1 MIDLDS
7 WQEIWQTISRN
18 KMRSFMTAFGVFWGI
33 FMLVFMV
40 GCGIGLN
47 NGMNK
52 SFSSFAPNSLYL
64 FSGRTSMPYKGF
76 QKGRSWD
83 IRNSDLILLK
93 NQFKEVDLIS
103 GVIFG
108 GSSDNNVVRGDK
120 YGTFD
125 VMGYGADYNKIDI
138 QMIVHGRFI
147 NNLDILEKRKVCVI
161 GEKIVNDLYTPEENP
176 VGSLLK
182 INGIY
187 YTVIGS
193 TIPATKIQVGGDPS
207 SRISVPIT
215 TLQQSLNMGDVLHS
229 IALTA
234 FDDVPISNIEENVK
248 RSVKN
253 AHQIDPEDPQ
263 AVNSFNVSNIFNAF
277 KGLSIGISML
287 IWIVGLGTLFAGV
300 VGISNIMLVTVKE
313 RTQEIGIKRAL
324 GAKPFK
330 IISHIMYESLLL
342 TAIAGMTGIIAG
354 VGLLGILNYGIESS
368 NNEDVFFQNAQI
380 SFTVAVAALIILIV
394 CGLFAGMLPSYR
406 ALKIKPID
414 ALRSE

>member
-1 MIDLDS
+1 
-7 WQEIWQTISRN
+7 
-18 KMRSFMTAFGVFWGI
+18 
-33 FMLVFMV
+33 MLVFMV

>member
-1 MIDLDS
+1 
-7 WQEIWQTISRN
+7 
-18 KMRSFMTAFGVFWGI
+18 MTAFGVFWGI

-147 NNLDILEKRKVCVI
+147 NNLDILEKRKVCFI
-161 GEKIVNDLYTPEENP
+161 GEKIVKDLSTPEENP

>member
-161 GEKIVNDLYTPEENP
+161 GETIVNDLYTPEENP
-176 VGSLLK
+176 VGCLLK